1 MVFIRVLH
9 SGRIGNWC
17 SDGVFVEGGKPKNQ
31 KKRTKASAPGARR
44 DQTTNWTHIWHW
56 VRARTTALSLTL
68 K

>member
-31 KKRTKASAPGARR
+31 KNGQKLVLPEQDEIKQQAGHTYGTGYALAPLRYLL
-44 DQTTNWTHIWHW
+44 H
-56 VRARTTALSLTL
+56 
-68 K
+68 